1 MKKTNKVL
9 KGTIRVFEFME
20 GVARQSLVFLFI
32 VNVLMLIGYYLAID
46 PRGWI
51 VNEVFGKIIGDVD
64 SIRRLFDVSNI
75 TGVST
80 YFYCCLVAIQAVAIG
95 VMSFFPGRDKIIWK
109 EVYVLG
115 FGFFLVCFEK
125 YFEVMTL
132 EIMVVIAFLA
142 ILIEGLGDMLTA
154 LYCKKYGVID
164 TFYFKTAYVKE
175 ESKTLKPTTKCKK
188 NDALSC

>member
-1 MKKTNKVL
+1 MKTNKVL

-20 GVARQSLVFLFI
+20 GVARQSLVFLLI
-32 VNVLMLIGYYLAID
+32 VNVLMLTGYYLAID

-64 SIRRLFDVSNI
+64 SIRRLMDVSTI
-75 TGVST
+75 IGVSV
-80 YFYCCLVAIQAVAIG
+80 YFYCCLAVIQAVVIG
-95 VMSFFPGRDKIIWK
+95 VVSLFPGKDKIIWRL
-109 EVYVLG
+109 VYVLV

-125 YFEVMTL
+125 YFEAMTL
-132 EIMVVIAFLA
+132 EIMGVIAFLA
-142 ILIEGLGDMLTA
+142 ILVEGLGGMLTA

-164 TFYFKTAYVKE
+164 TFYFKTAYAKE
-175 ESKTLKPTTKCKK
+175 KFKTLEPTTKCKK